1 MTLIYDFDKW
11 GTYTCCFKKC
21 CFSLTNSDSD
31 PEEDAWLEKE
41 AKKRR
46 AWFKKKYFK
55 EDNRDCINKYFDAI
69 DEDRSAKKK
78 ENEEAKQD
86 GDIEAG
92 KKPSKTA
99 GTCC

>member
-21 CFSLTNSDSD
+21 CFSLTNSDPD
-31 PEEDAWLEKE
+31 QWLENE

-46 AWFKKKYFK
+46 AWFKKKYLK
-55 EDNRDCINKYFDAI
+55 KNNRDCINEYFDAI
-69 DEDRSAKKK
+69 GNDRRCEDKPEDDREGDEETGDAKTGA
-78 ENEEAKQD
+78 NR
-86 GDIEAG
+86 I
-92 KKPSKTA
+92 A